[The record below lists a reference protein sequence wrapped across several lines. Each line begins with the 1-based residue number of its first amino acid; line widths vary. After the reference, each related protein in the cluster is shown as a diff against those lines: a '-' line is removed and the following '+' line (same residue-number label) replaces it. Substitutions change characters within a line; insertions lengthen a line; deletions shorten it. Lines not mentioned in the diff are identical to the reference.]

1 MKEHHWISIFRARR
15 QDIEGQPIQN
25 EKALFEL
32 MIQCGNRLR
41 NFNLAFFKAS
51 SRWLRSFRTLS
62 SENPRWR

>member
-1 MKEHHWISIFRARR
+1 MKKQYWFSIVRPSR
-15 QDIEGQPIQN
+15 QDIEGQPMQN
-25 EKALFEL
+25 ENALFEL
-32 MIQCGNRLR
+32 MIQSGNRLR